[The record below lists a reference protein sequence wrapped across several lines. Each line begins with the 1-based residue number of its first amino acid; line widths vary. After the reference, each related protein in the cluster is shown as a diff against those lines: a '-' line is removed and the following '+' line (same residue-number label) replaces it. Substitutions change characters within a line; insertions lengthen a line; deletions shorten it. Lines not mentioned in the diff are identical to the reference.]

1 MAEYQKKIDIVGARN
16 TIVTTFFINTKIAQ
30 RRW

>member
-16 TIVTTFFINTKIAQ
+16 TIVPTFFINTKITQ